1 MRFRTAF
8 AALSVAAI
16 IAPTGATAQSRVMAL
31 TTHDEALYRDAFDAI
46 EAHNWHAVTTALAHV
61 DDNTLEE
68 TLRGRML
75 ASPAYH
81 ASYGTL
87 TQWLARHGELA
98 VASAVYERAQDA
110 RPHRGRGRRRHV
122 IGAEPPA
129 PDPIMRRTLP
139 GTPPDIPDDSSYVRA
154 AISDMAER
162 VGNSDD
168 TGARGIGA
176 EQLNG
181 PRSGQAAWWLGLVAY
196 RAHDYAEAVRE
207 FETAARWPYFGGWA
221 SAAAHYW
228 AARARLATGD
238 ATGVAQHLEAAAQRP
253 WTFYGQLAE
262 AQLGRGSALNFTP
275 PETDA
280 TALRLFIE
288 AHPEARR
295 AAMLGQLGRL
305 SEVEGEMR
313 RLHGQLSSNDDPK
326 FLALAIA
333 LQAPSAQLRAAEFG
347 GPTQAS
353 GFCPNTTF
361 APTGGFALDRA
372 LVYAIVRQE
381 SYFNPTAV
389 SVSNARG
396 LMQLLPSTARDMDR
410 SINYRRQPGSLS
422 DPNLNLSIG
431 QDYVQWLMDEFHSD
445 RDLARV
451 FASYNGGPGWL
462 SRWLAT
468 QPADIDPLLMLE
480 TMPREQS
487 RDYAERVLSHMA
499 LCRKRYGQEPVELD
513 AMAAGRPAIYTPQ
526 DRATSSAP
534 TSTAR

>member
-1 MRFRTAF
+1 MTFRTAF
-8 AALSVAAI
+8 AALSVAAFV
-16 IAPTGATAQSRVMAL
+16 APVAATAEPRVVAL
-31 TTHDEALYRDAFDAI
+31 SEHDEAAYRDAYDAI
-46 EAHNWHAVTTALAHV
+46 EAHNWSGVTRALAHV
-61 DDNTLEE
+61 SDNSLEE
-68 TLRGRML
+68 SVRGRML

-81 ASYGTL
+81 ANYSTL
-87 TQWLARHGELA
+87 TRWLDHHGDLA
-98 VASAVYERAQDA
+98 VASAVYERAQAA
-110 RPHRGRGRRRHV
+110 RPHRGRGRHRRAV
-122 IGAEPPA
+122 GAEPPA
-129 PDPIMRRTLP
+129 PDPISRRTLP
-139 GTPPDIPDDSSYVRA
+139 GTPPELSNDSAYARSQIA
-154 AISDMAER
+154 DLAER
-162 VGNSDD
+162 VGNGDD
-168 TGARGIGA
+168 TGARSIGA

-181 PRSGQAAWWLGLVAY
+181 PRSGQAAWWLGLLAY
-196 RAHDYAEAVRE
+196 RAHDYAEASRQ
-207 FETAARWPYFGGWA
+207 FEAAALWPYNGGWA

-228 AARARLATGD
+228 AARAQLAAGGSN
-238 ATGVAQHLEAAAQRP
+238 GVAQHLEAAAQRP

-262 AQLGRGSALNFTP
+262 AQLGRESSLNFAP
-275 PETDA
+275 PEIDA
-280 TALRLFIE
+280 EALRVFIE

-295 AAMLGQLGRL
+295 AAMLAQLGRL

-313 RLHGQLSSNDDPK
+313 RLHGTLSPRDDRT
-326 FLALAIA
+326 FLALAVA

-347 GPTQAS
+347 GPAEAA

-361 APTGGFALDRA
+361 EPSGGFALDRA

-410 SINYRRQPGSLS
+410 SVNYRRQPGALS
-422 DPNLNLSIG
+422 DPNRNLSIG

-445 RDLARV
+445 RDLGRV

-513 AMAAGRPAIYTPQ
+513 AMAAGRAAVYSPQ
-526 DRATSSAP
+526 DHGDSNAPSSN
-534 TSTAR
+534 AR